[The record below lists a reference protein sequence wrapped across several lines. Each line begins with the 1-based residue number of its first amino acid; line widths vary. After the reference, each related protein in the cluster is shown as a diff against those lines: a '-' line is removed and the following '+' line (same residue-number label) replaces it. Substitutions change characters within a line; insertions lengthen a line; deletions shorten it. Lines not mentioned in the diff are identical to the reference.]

1 METLFYNV
9 GGGHDN
15 QMIGRA
21 AHIIMRGGLVAFPT
35 ETVYGLGCN
44 AYDGEAALRVFKAKG
59 RPADN
64 PLIVHVA
71 EPHDAYAFAE
81 PTPMYD
87 KLAERFMPGPLTV
100 VLPKKD
106 IIPDEVTAGN
116 DTVAVRCPSDP
127 TAHALIKSAG
137 CPIAAPSAN
146 RSGSPSP
153 TTADHVFDDLDGR
166 IDMILDG
173 GPCTIG
179 LESTVIKLD
188 GENCTI
194 LRPGAITKE
203 MLEEV
208 CGTVSVAKAVI
219 DPSAVK
225 DGNVPSP
232 GMKYKHYAPRAEVV
246 LVSADREKFLAYVSE
261 TASSGDAVMCA
272 EEDMPAVRSDLICL
286 PMGHADRPEEASQRL
301 YAALRTSDDRRAAH
315 VFVRKPGTDGVEL
328 AMYNRLIRAAEC
340 KITEI

>member
-100 VLPKKD
+100 VLPKKE

-173 GPCTIG
+173 GPCMIG

-246 LVSADREKFLAYVSE
+246 LVSADREKFLAYVSK